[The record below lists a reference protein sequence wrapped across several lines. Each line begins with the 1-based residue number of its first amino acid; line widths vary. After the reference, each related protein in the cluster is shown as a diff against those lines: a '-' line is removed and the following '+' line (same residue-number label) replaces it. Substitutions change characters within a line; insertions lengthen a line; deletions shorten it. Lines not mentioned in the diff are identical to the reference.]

1 MADTV
6 KLTAISSRAWEHPA
20 DRAALNALRA
30 LPGFDEA
37 LKRVMGFLGERGVRQ
52 LFLANAV
59 RVGPQQRP
67 NLNRLYTEVLET
79 LDAPE
84 RWDLYVA
91 QTPIAN
97 AMAVGFKR
105 PFIVFHSGMMEILDE
120 DERRAVL
127 AHEVGHIMSGHPT
140 YTTLAIILLTIGLA
154 NLPILA
160 GIALLPF
167 ELALLEWYRKSEFSA
182 DRAALLGTQDIRKAQ
197 SVNLKLAGGPELDD
211 PIDLDQFLVQARE
224 YETMAGPWDKVW
236 QFINTVFRTHPFATV
251 RAGELQRWIDG
262 GDYEKILRGEYTR
275 RDEAPPPYSDDLKQA
290 GNYYGDRAR
299 EAANTVGAVVAS
311 ARDAFSEAWR
321 NRGGSAGGNASGGN
335 PGDEGGGGGGGG
347 GNTTQ

>member
-59 RVGPQQRP
+59 RVGPEQRP
-67 NLNRLYTEVLET
+67 NLNKLYSEVLET

-84 RWDLYVA
+84 RWDLYVS
-91 QTPIAN
+91 QTPVAN
-97 AMAVGFKR
+97 AMAVGFQK

-140 YTTLAIILLTIGLA
+140 YTTLAIILLTSGLA
-154 NLPILA
+154 NPSSRASRCCPSSSHCSSGTESPSSRLT
-160 GIALLPF
+160 ALRSW
-167 ELALLEWYRKSEFSA
+167 EHRTSA
-182 DRAALLGTQDIRKAQ
+182 K
-197 SVNLKLAGGPELDD
+197 
-211 PIDLDQFLVQARE
+211 
-224 YETMAGPWDKVW
+224 
-236 QFINTVFRTHPFATV
+236 
-251 RAGELQRWIDG
+251 
-262 GDYEKILRGEYTR
+262 R
-275 RDEAPPPYSDDLKQA
+275 R
-290 GNYYGDRAR
+290 
-299 EAANTVGAVVAS
+299 V
-311 ARDAFSEAWR
+311 
-321 NRGGSAGGNASGGN
+321 
-335 PGDEGGGGGGGG
+335 
-347 GNTTQ
+347 

>member
-37 LKRVMGFLGERGVRQ
+37 LRRIMGMLGERGVRQ

-59 RVGPQQRP
+59 RVGPKQRP
-67 NLNRLYTEVLET
+67 GLNRLYGEVLET

-84 RWDLYVA
+84 RWDLYVG

-97 AMAVGFKR
+97 AMAVGFQR
-105 PFIVFHSGMMEILDE
+105 PFIVFNSGMLEILDE

-140 YTTLAIILLTIGLA
+140 YTTLAIILLTLGLA
-154 NLPILA
+154 NIPFLA
-160 GIALLPF
+160 GVALLPF

-182 DRAALLGTQDIRKAQ
+182 DRAALLGTQDIRKTQ
-197 SVNLKLAGGPELDD
+197 SVHLKLAGGPVLDD
-211 PIDLDQFLVQARE
+211 PIDLDTFLEQARE
-224 YETMAGPWDKVW
+224 YETMVGPWDRVW

-251 RAGELQRWIDG
+251 RAGELQRWIES
-262 GDYEKILRGEYTR
+262 GDYDKILRGEYTR
-275 RDEAPPPYSDDLKQA
+275 RGEEPPPYSKDLEDA
-290 GNYYGDRAR
+290 GSYYGDRVR
-299 EAANTVGAVVAS
+299 EAANTVGEMVGR
-311 ARDAFSEAWR
+311 ARDAFNEAWK
-321 NRGGSAGGNASGGN
+321 
-335 PGDEGGGGGGGG
+335 GGGGGGSSSGG
-347 GNTTQ
+347 SSNSTE

>member
-1 MADTV
+1 MADSV

-37 LKRVMGFLGERGVRQ
+37 VRRIMGFLGERGVRQ

-59 RVGPQQRP
+59 RVGPEQRP
-67 NLNRLYTEVLET
+67 KLNGLYSEVLET

-84 RWDLYVA
+84 RWDLYVS
-91 QTPIAN
+91 QTPLAN
-97 AMAVGFKR
+97 AMAVGFQR
-105 PFIVFHSGMMEILDE
+105 PFVVFNSGMLEILDE

-154 NLPILA
+154 NIPM

-182 DRAALLGTQDIRKAQ
+182 DRAALLGTQDIRKTQ
-197 SVNLKLAGGPELDD
+197 SVHLKLAGGAVLDD
-211 PIDLDQFLVQARE
+211 PIDLDTFLAQARE

-251 RAGELQRWIDG
+251 RAGELQRWIDS
-262 GDYEKILRGEYTR
+262 GDYQKILGGEYTR
-275 RDEAPPPYSDDLKQA
+275 RGQEPPPLSEDLKQA
-290 GNYYGDRAR
+290 GGYYSDKAR
-299 EAANTVGAVVAS
+299 EAVNTVSDVM
-311 ARDAFSEAWR
+311 ARAGDAFRQAWK
-321 NRGGSAGGNASGGN
+321 GSSGDAGGA
-335 PGDEGGGGGGGG
+335 GGG
-347 GNTTQ
+347 TTPSQ

>member
-37 LKRVMGFLGERGVRQ
+37 LRRIMGFLGERGVRQ

-59 RVGPQQRP
+59 RVGPEQRP
-67 NLNRLYTEVLET
+67 KLNALYSEVLET

-84 RWDLYVA
+84 RWDLYVS
-91 QTPIAN
+91 QTPLAN
-97 AMAVGFKR
+97 AMAVGFQR
-105 PFIVFHSGMMEILDE
+105 PFIVFNSGMLEILDE

-140 YTTLAIILLTIGLA
+140 YTTLAVILLAVGLA
-154 NLPILA
+154 AIPM

-182 DRAALLGTQDIRKAQ
+182 DRAALLGTQDVRKTQ
-197 SVNLKLAGGPELDD
+197 SVHLKLAGGPVLDD
-211 PIDLDQFLVQARE
+211 PIDLDAFLAQARE
-224 YETMAGPWDKVW
+224 YETMAGPWDRVW

-251 RAGELQRWIDG
+251 RAGEQLRWIESG
-262 GDYEKILRGEYTR
+262 EYQRILAGEYMRRGE
-275 RDEAPPPYSDDLKQA
+275 EPPPLTNDLKEA
-290 GNYYGDRAR
+290 GDYYGDRAR
-299 EAANTVGAVVAS
+299 EAVNAVSDVMS
-311 ARDAFSEAWR
+311 RARDAFSQAWK
-321 NRGGSAGGNASGGN
+321 GGNDS
-335 PGDEGGGGGGGG
+335 
-347 GNTTQ
+347 TQ

>member
-20 DRAALNALRA
+20 DRAALNSLRA

-37 LKRVMGFLGERGVRQ
+37 LRRIMGFLGERGVRQ

-59 RVGPQQRP
+59 RVSPEQRP
-67 NLNRLYTEVLET
+67 KLNKLYSEVLET

-84 RWDLYVA
+84 RWDLYVS
-91 QTPIAN
+91 QTPLAN
-97 AMAVGFKR
+97 AMAVGFQR
-105 PFIVFHSGMMEILDE
+105 PFIVFNSGMLEILDE

-140 YTTLAIILLTIGLA
+140 YTTLAVILLTVGLA
-154 NLPILA
+154 AIPM

-182 DRAALLGTQDIRKAQ
+182 DRAAMLGTQDIRKTQ
-197 SVNLKLAGGPELDD
+197 SVHLKLAGGPVLDD
-211 PIDLDQFLVQARE
+211 PIDLDTFLAQARE
-224 YETMAGPWDKVW
+224 YETMAGPWDRVW

-251 RAGELQRWIDG
+251 RAGELQRWIETG
-262 GDYEKILRGEYTR
+262 EYARILEGQYTR
-275 RDEAPPPYSDDLKQA
+275 RGEEPPPLTNDLKEA
-290 GNYYGDRAR
+290 GDYYGGKAR
-299 EAANTVGAVVAS
+299 EAVNTVSDVMS
-311 ARDAFSEAWR
+311 RARDAFNQAWK
-321 NRGGSAGGNASGGN
+321 GGNDS
-335 PGDEGGGGGGGG
+335 
-347 GNTTQ
+347 TQ

>member
-1 MADTV
+1 MPETV

-37 LKRVMGFLGERGVRQ
+37 VRRVMGFLGERGVRQ
-52 LFLANAV
+52 LFLGNAV

-67 NLNRLYTEVLET
+67 KLNRLYSEVLET

-97 AMAVGFKR
+97 AMAVGFQR
-105 PFIVFHSGMMEILDE
+105 PFIVFHSGMLEILDE

-140 YTTLAIILLTIGLA
+140 YTTLAVILLTIGIA
-154 NLPILA
+154 NLPMMA

-167 ELALLEWYRKSEFSA
+167 ELALFEWYRKSEFSA
-182 DRAALLGTQDIRKAQ
+182 DRAALLGTQDVRKAQ
-197 SVNLKLAGGPELDD
+197 SVNLKLAGGPALDD
-211 PIDLDQFLVQARE
+211 PIDLDAFLEQA
-224 YETMAGPWDKVW
+224 
-236 QFINTVFRTHPFATV
+236 
-251 RAGELQRWIDG
+251 
-262 GDYEKILRGEYTR
+262 
-275 RDEAPPPYSDDLKQA
+275 
-290 GNYYGDRAR
+290 
-299 EAANTVGAVVAS
+299 
-311 ARDAFSEAWR
+311 
-321 NRGGSAGGNASGGN
+321 
-335 PGDEGGGGGGGG
+335 
-347 GNTTQ
+347 

>member
-1 MADTV
+1 MPETV

-37 LKRVMGFLGERGVRQ
+37 LRRVMGFLGERGVRQ

-59 RVGPQQRP
+59 RVGPEQRP
-67 NLNRLYTEVLET
+67 RLNQLYSDVLVT

-84 RWDLYVA
+84 RWDLYVS

-97 AMAVGFKR
+97 AMAVGFER
-105 PFIVFHSGMMEILDE
+105 PFIVFNSGMLEILDE

-140 YTTLAIILLTIGLA
+140 YTTLAVILLTLGLA
-154 NLPILA
+154 NIPMLA

-167 ELALLEWYRKSEFSA
+167 ELALFEWYRKSEFSA
-182 DRAALLGTQDIRKAQ
+182 DRAALLGTQDIRKTQ
-197 SVNLKLAGGPELDD
+197 NVHLKLAGGPALDD
-211 PIDLDQFLVQARE
+211 PVDLDAFLAQARE

-251 RAGELQRWIDG
+251 RAGELQRWIES
-262 GDYEKILRGEYTR
+262 GDYDRILAGQYTR
-275 RDEAPPPYSDDLKQA
+275 RGEEPPPLSSDFKAA
-290 GNYYGDRAR
+290 GDYYGDRAR
-299 EAANTVGAVVAS
+299 DAAATVGEVVAR
-311 ARDAFSEAWR
+311 AREAFNQAWKS
-321 NRGGSAGGNASGGN
+321 GS
-335 PGDEGGGGGGGG
+335 GGGGTGTAAPGTD
-347 GNTTQ
+347 NTTQ

>member
-6 KLTAISSRAWEHPA
+6 KLTGISSRAWEHPA

-37 LKRVMGFLGERGVRQ
+37 LRRVMGFLGERGVRQ

-59 RVGPQQRP
+59 RVGPEQRP
-67 NLNRLYTEVLET
+67 GLNKLYSEVLET

-97 AMAVGFKR
+97 AMAVGFQR

-140 YTTLAIILLTIGLA
+140 YTTLAIILLTIGLT

-211 PIDLDQFLVQARE
+211 PINLDAFLVQAKE
-224 YETMAGPWDKVW
+224 YETMAGPWDRVW
-236 QFINTVFRTHPFATV
+236 QFVNTVFRTHPFATV
-251 RAGELQRWIDG
+251 RAGELQRWIDS
-262 GDYEKILRGEYTR
+262 GDYEKILRGEYQR
-275 RDEAPPPYSDDLKQA
+275 RGETPPPLSEDFKQA
-290 GNYYGDRAR
+290 GNYYGDRAK
-299 EAANTVGAVVAS
+299 EAANTIGEVVGR
-311 ARDAFSEAWR
+311 ARDAFSEAWKK
-321 NRGGSAGGNASGGN
+321 GGTGTGSNGGT
-335 PGDEGGGGGGGG
+335 DTGGGT

>member
-1 MADTV
+1 MAETV

-30 LPGFDEA
+30 LPGFDKA
-37 LKRVMGFLGERGVRQ
+37 LKRIMGVLGERGVRQ

-67 NLNRLYTEVLET
+67 KLNELYSEVLQT

-84 RWDLYVA
+84 RWDLYVS
-91 QTPIAN
+91 QTPLAN
-97 AMAVGFKR
+97 AMAVGFQR
-105 PFIVFHSGMMEILDE
+105 PFIVFNSGMLEILDE

-140 YTTLAIILLTIGLA
+140 YTTLAIILLAVGLA
-154 NLPILA
+154 AIPM

-182 DRAALLGTQDIRKAQ
+182 DRAALLGTQDIRKTQ
-197 SVNLKLAGGPELDD
+197 SVHLKLAGGAALDD
-211 PIDLDQFLVQARE
+211 PIDLDTFLAQARE
-224 YETMAGPWDKVW
+224 YETMSGPWDKVW

-251 RAGELQRWIDG
+251 RAGELQRWIESG
-262 GDYEKILRGEYTR
+262 EYERIVRGEYMR
-275 RDEAPPPYSDDLKQA
+275 RGEEPPPLSNDLKEA
-290 GNYYGDRAR
+290 GGYYGDRVN
-299 EAANTVGAVVAS
+299 EAVNTVSDVMSRAG
-311 ARDAFSEAWR
+311 DAFRQAWK
-321 NRGGSAGGNASGGN
+321 GG
-335 PGDEGGGGGGGG
+335 D
-347 GNTTQ
+347 NTTQ

>member
-37 LKRVMGFLGERGVRQ
+37 LRRIMGFLGERGVRQ

-59 RVGPQQRP
+59 RVGPTQRP
-67 NLNRLYTEVLET
+67 KLDALYSEVLQT

-84 RWDLYVA
+84 RWDLYVS
-91 QTPIAN
+91 QTPLAN
-97 AMAVGFKR
+97 AMAVGFQR
-105 PFIVFHSGMMEILDE
+105 PFIVFNSGMLEILDE

-140 YTTLAIILLTIGLA
+140 YTTLAVILLAIGLA
-154 NLPILA
+154 AIPM

-182 DRAALLGTQDIRKAQ
+182 DRAALLGTQDVRKTQ
-197 SVNLKLAGGPELDD
+197 SVNLKLAGGPVLDD
-211 PIDLDQFLVQARE
+211 PVDLDAFLAQAKD

-251 RAGELQRWIDG
+251 RAGELQRWIESG
-262 GDYEKILRGEYTR
+262 EYNKILNGEYMR
-275 RDEAPPPYSDDLKQA
+275 RGQEPPPLSDDIKQA
-290 GNYYGDRAR
+290 GDYYGDRAR
-299 EAANTVGAVVAS
+299 EAANMVSDVFSRAG
-311 ARDAFSEAWR
+311 DAFRQAWK
-321 NRGGSAGGNASGGN
+321 GGN
-335 PGDEGGGGGGGG
+335 
-347 GNTTQ
+347 NTTQ

>member
-1 MADTV
+1 MPDTV
-6 KLTAISSRAWEHPA
+6 KLTGISSRAWEHPA

-37 LKRVMGFLGERGVRQ
+37 LRRIMGFLGERGVRQ

-59 RVGPQQRP
+59 RVGPTQRP
-67 NLNRLYTEVLET
+67 NLNRLYSEVLET

-97 AMAVGFKR
+97 AMAVGFQR
-105 PFIVFHSGMMEILDE
+105 PFIVFHSGMLEILDE

-140 YTTLAIILLTIGLA
+140 YTTLAVILLTIGIA
-154 NLPILA
+154 NIPMMA

-182 DRAALLGTQDIRKAQ
+182 DRAALLGTQDVRKTQ
-197 SVNLKLAGGPELDD
+197 SVNLKLAGGPTLDD
-211 PIDLDQFLVQARE
+211 PIDLDAFLQQARE

-236 QFINTVFRTHPFATV
+236 QFINTAFRTHPFATV

-262 GDYEKILRGEYTR
+262 GEYQRILQGEYIR
-275 RDEAPPPYSDDLKQA
+275 RGQEPPPLSTDLKAA
-290 GNYYGDRAR
+290 GDYYGDRAR
-299 EAANTVGAVVAS
+299 EAANTVSEMMAR
-311 ARDAFSEAWR
+311 ARDAFNDAWR
-321 NRGGSAGGNASGGN
+321 N
-335 PGDEGGGGGGGG
+335 GGGGTGSSGNPSSGGTD
-347 GNTTQ
+347 NPIQ

>member
-1 MADTV
+1 MPETV

-37 LKRVMGFLGERGVRQ
+37 VRRVMGFLGERGVRQ

-59 RVGPQQRP
+59 RVGPEQRP
-67 NLNRLYTEVLET
+67 RLNALYSEVLTT

-84 RWDLYVA
+84 RWDLYVS

-97 AMAVGFKR
+97 AMAIGFER
-105 PFIVFHSGMMEILDE
+105 PFIVFHSGMLEILDE

-140 YTTLAIILLTIGLA
+140 YTTLAIILIAIGMANIPMLA
-154 NLPILA
+154 NL
-160 GIALLPF
+160 ALFPF

-182 DRAALLGTQDIRKAQ
+182 DRAALLGTQDIRKTQ
-197 SVNLKLAGGPELDD
+197 SVHLKLAGGALLDD
-211 PIDLDQFLVQARE
+211 PIDLDTFLAQARE
-224 YETMAGPWDKVW
+224 YETMAGPWDRVW

-251 RAGELQRWIDG
+251 RAGELQRWIDSG
-262 GDYEKILRGEYTR
+262 EYDKILRGEYTKR
-275 RDEAPPPYSDDLKQA
+275 GEEPPPLTDDFKAA
-290 GNYYGDRAR
+290 GGYYEDRAKDMVTTVGDVLARAR
-299 EAANTVGAVVAS
+299 EAFN
-311 ARDAFSEAWR
+311 EAWR
-321 NRGGSAGGNASGGN
+321 SGTSGNGGTGAGTT
-335 PGDEGGGGGGGG
+335 GDGS
-347 GNTTQ
+347 TQ